1 MTIPGASEGAPAA
14 GTDESGGGAVGTVD
28 SPDSAATGTESV
40 DPTLSTP
47 KVGKRA
53 GLVDYLL
60 WCAAPLVL
68 TLMTTGFFPGFS
80 PSQLSWMLGAGH
92 IQCLSNMGWGQ
103 FSSYCQ
109 QIGAPVGSPLLTG
122 LVETYLGSLLHAIP
136 FISVWTAYQIVG
148 VLTVVGS
155 YVAGVAVLKRFGAPV
170 WLASLGVF
178 IFLTS
183 PTVLLLNGYN
193 YTFHGFVL
201 LPAATWAAFAS
212 FDLFR
217 RGATVRG
224 ALLAF
229 LTAWI
234 LVFTDGYSFVTAMVL
249 VFGIGIAWLFGDAPT
264 RAKVRGGASWVA
276 AVATA
281 GLAYLSYIPA
291 GSTHPHTGLGSF
303 RFYGA
308 DFITFLIPTPVNYW
322 AAEMPWKNTLQR
334 LWGTSDNQFSQY
346 VGYVS
351 LALFVVL
358 VASGALRRRAPG
370 RGELIALAGVGVVC
384 AFLSLGPSLK
394 LANFQTSELT
404 QDNLPANLT
413 RFTLPT
419 SFLYEHIPGFQ
430 DMRATYRIFVATR
443 WVLIVLAV
451 VALVMLLRTRAKVLV
466 PFLAILLLLDS
477 MPNFSKQIALR
488 ADAKVQLD
496 AARAGSGGNL
506 SKLINPGDK
515 ALILPASND
524 FLAAAFVPFTGG
536 TSYNNGQDKNLEYS
550 RDNWPQSV
558 RDAIASYGSPEFAD
572 KACALLHSDASVIVL
587 SYMGLLNAAVDSAII
602 PEPEPVLT
610 QRAQA
615 VANTG
620 RFQVT
625 ETGTAIAIR
634 IPADRD
640 CR

>member
-1 MTIPGASEGAPAA
+1 MTTTPAPSEALQHGADDQGSSATDRKSAPGSLA
-14 GTDESGGGAVGTVD
+14 
-28 SPDSAATGTESV
+28 AATA
-40 DPTLSTP
+40 TP
-47 KVGKRA
+47 PPRGKRA

-60 WCAAPLVL
+60 WCAPPLVL
-68 TLMTTGFFPGFS
+68 TLMTMGFFPGFS

-92 IQCLSNMGWGQ
+92 IQCLSNMGFGQ

-122 LVETYLGSLLHAIP
+122 LVQTYLGSLLHTIP
-136 FISVWTAYQIVG
+136 FIDPWAAYQIVG
-148 VLTVVGS
+148 VLTVAGS
-155 YVAGVAVLKRFGAPV
+155 YAGGVAVLRRFGAPI

-193 YTFHGFVL
+193 YTFHGFIM
-201 LPAATWAAFAS
+201 LPAATWAALAS
-212 FDLFR
+212 FENFR
-217 RGATVRG
+217 RGRNLRG
-224 ALLAF
+224 ALPAF
-229 LTAWI
+229 LTPWL

-249 VFGIGIAWLFGDAPT
+249 IVGVGIGWLFGDAPK
-264 RAKVRGGASWVA
+264 RAKVWGTASWVA
-276 AVATA
+276 GVGTA
-281 GLAYLSYIPA
+281 ALAYLSYIPA

-308 DFITFLIPTPVNYW
+308 DFITFLIPPPVNYW
-322 AAEMPWKNTLQR
+322 AAEMPWKNTLQQ

-346 VGYVS
+346 PGYVA

-358 VASGALRRRAPG
+358 IASGALRRLAPG
-370 RGELIALAGVGVVC
+370 RGELIALAAVGVFC
-384 AFLSLGPSLK
+384 AILSLGPSFK
-394 LANFQTSELT
+394 LANRQSGVLG
-404 QDNLPANLT
+404 QDNLPAELT

-419 SFLYEHIPGFQ
+419 SFLYENVPGFQ
-430 DMRATYRIFVATR
+430 DMRATYRSFVGTR

-477 MPNFSKQIALR
+477 MPNFAKQIALR
-488 ADAKVQLD
+488 ASANVQLD
-496 AARAGSGGNL
+496 AARTGSGGNL
-506 SKLINPGDK
+506 AKLINPGDK

-558 RDAIASYGSPEFAD
+558 RDAVSSYGSPEFVD
-572 KACALLHSDASVIVL
+572 KACTLLHSDASVIVL
-587 SYMGLLNAAVDSAII
+587 SYMGLLNAAVDSATI
-602 PEPEPVLT
+602 PQPEPVLT
-610 QRAQA
+610 KRAQA
-615 VANTG
+615 VAATG
-620 RFQVT
+620 KFAVT